1 MAGTLTVQNLQ
12 GPTSG
17 ANANKIIVPSGQ
29 TFEVPSGAVL
39 DASGGT
45 LVPSAGQVV
54 QTVNVVYNTQW
65 AFTNLTYTD
74 TTGFTA
80 SITPTSSS
88 NKILI
93 LFSIFLGMSG
103 PNTTLIRLNRNGSP
117 IGENPNLSTGTSFV
131 DMFRNGPSTGLEAR
145 QFLDNPA
152 TTSTVVY
159 QVQHK
164 VDAAVTGYINRHLS
178 GTAYGGQSNLTLME
192 IAQ

>member
-1 MAGTLTVQNLQ
+1 MASELIVQTIQ
-12 GPTSG
+12 GPSSG
-17 ANANKIIVPSGQ
+17 ANANKVLIPSGH
-29 TFEVPSGAVL
+29 TL
-39 DASGGT
+39 DVSGGT

-54 QTVNVVYNTQW
+54 QTVDVVYNTQW

-93 LFSIFLGMSG
+93 LFSIFLGINAA
-103 PNTTLIRLNRNGSP
+103 NTTLIRINRNGSP

-131 DMFRNGPSTGLEAR
+131 DMYRNGQSTGLVAR
-145 QFLDNPA
+145 QFLDSPA

-164 VDAAVTGYINRHLS
+164 VDAAVTGYINRHL
-178 GTAYGGQSNLTLME
+178 TNTVYGGQSNLTLME